1 MILYTA
7 QPPTV
12 NAGLWEKRR
21 VLVGIPYV
29 SEYYPG
35 GMMLL
40 EVFMLGNRAMLPWIL
55 IGLILFGACEP
66 DMQRPHEPDVVT
78 VTPLPSPS
86 APVVDEAAMTET
98 PSVPRAVETACQP
111 DLTQQAVRYQVNA
124 VLDWLTATLH
134 VDEAVLYHNDSP
146 QAQSTIVFGVENNHE
161 PGSFDLKRVSAR
173 SSTSID
179 DYILEDTRLTVPL
192 DKPILPGCE
201 TQLVLRFNL
210 TVVLR
215 PQ

>member
-86 APVVDEAAMTET
+86 APVVDEAELLNIGVAANQQRMGLG
-98 PSVPRAVETACQP
+98 RAIAKGMIELCGGRIWVESTLGQGSRFTFSIPKELAP
-111 DLTQQAVRYQVNA
+111 ARLPLQAEMQ
-124 VLDWLTATLH
+124 
-134 VDEAVLYHNDSP
+134 
-146 QAQSTIVFGVENNHE
+146 
-161 PGSFDLKRVSAR
+161 
-173 SSTSID
+173 
-179 DYILEDTRLTVPL
+179 
-192 DKPILPGCE
+192 
-201 TQLVLRFNL
+201 
-210 TVVLR
+210 
-215 PQ
+215 